1 MANAIRVAI
10 LGAGRPGVRHAEG
23 FTAAGGFEVA
33 AVADLIP
40 SRRRTIMDAF
50 GAKKEVADATDA
62 LADASIDAVSIC
74 LPNHLHLPV
83 ALAALKA
90 KKHVVIET
98 PPGLNASEARKLL
111 TAAAKY
117 GRTVLYAAQRRFG
130 GAEQAA
136 KQAVDKGYAG
146 EVYHARAAWMRT
158 RGIPVGSGEGGVG
171 WYFDRSKSGGGVVLD
186 LGIQM
191 LDLAHDLLGRPR
203 PIGVFAA
210 TSDRFHPAAKMLPAP
225 PAPAGATPTARQE
238 HPAGDGPADDGTA
251 DGSATAGDDGMG
263 DGSDADASGAVAG
276 PSGVEDTFFAL
287 LRFEGGKTLELA
299 SSWAINQP
307 PTQNGTL
314 CRVHGTE
321 GAVDVY
327 TRAGPVLH
335 RKFTPKGDSR
345 ETPLKTPKVT
355 GYHAMMRHFRECIQ
369 GKAQPLVGPD
379 AGVALMAMV
388 DAIYKSAGTGKS
400 VELR

>member
-1 MANAIRVAI
+1 LASAIKVAI

-23 FTAAGGFEVA
+23 LKAAGGFDIA

-40 SRRRTIMDAF
+40 QRRKTIMEAF
-50 GAKKEVADATDA
+50 GVKREVADALEVMSDA
-62 LADASIDAVSIC
+62 TIDAVSIC

-90 KKHVVIET
+90 KKHVLCET
-98 PPGLNASEARKLL
+98 PPTLNANEARKLL
-111 TAAAKY
+111 TAAAKH
-117 GRTVLYAAQRRFG
+117 GRTVLFAAQRRFG

-136 KQAVDKGYAG
+136 KQALDKGYAG
-146 EVYHARAAWMRT
+146 DLYHARAAWMRT

-186 LGIQM
+186 LGVQM

-203 PIGVFAA
+203 PLSVFA
-210 TSDRFHPAAKMLPAP
+210 TSSDRFHPASKADQTAP
-225 PAPAGATPTARQE
+225 PTPIPAAAD
-238 HPAGDGPADDGTA
+238 DGPAA
-251 DGSATAGDDGMG
+251 DGEDSGDESAAGET
-263 DGSDADASGAVAG
+263 SGAAVG

-287 LRFEGGKTLELA
+287 MKFEGGRTLELS

-307 PTQNGTL
+307 PAQNGTL
-314 CRVHGTE
+314 CRVHGTD

-327 TRAGPVLH
+327 TRQGPVLH
-335 RKFTPKGDSR
+335 RRFSQRGESK

-355 GYHAMMRHFRECIQ
+355 GYHAMMRHFRECIL
-369 GKAQPLVGPD
+369 GKAQPLIGAD
-379 AGVALMAMV
+379 AGVTLMSMV
-388 DAIYKSAGTGKS
+388 DAIYKSAATGKA
-400 VELR
+400 VDVK

>member
-23 FTAAGGFEVA
+23 FKAAGGFELA

-40 SRRRTIMDAF
+40 ARRRTIMDAF
-50 GAKKEVADATDA
+50 GVKKEVADATEA
-62 LADASIDAVSIC
+62 LSDNSIDAVSIC

-90 KKHVVIET
+90 RKHVICET
-98 PPGLNASEARKLL
+98 PPTLNASEARRLL

-117 GRTVLYAAQRRFG
+117 GRTVLFAAQRRFG

-158 RGIPVGSGEGGVG
+158 RGIPVGSAENGVG
-171 WYFDRSKSGGGVVLD
+171 WYFDPAKSGGGVILD
-186 LGIQM
+186 LGVQM

-203 PIGVFAA
+203 PLTVFAT
-210 TSDRFHPAAKMLPAP
+210 TSDRFHPAGRSN
-225 PAPAGATPTARQE
+225 APAALPPPSAE
-238 HPAGDGPADDGTA
+238 PAGDGLVDDGTS
-251 DGSATAGDDGMG
+251 DGEPGASEESAGAG
-263 DGSDADASGAVAG
+263 GAVAG

-287 LRFEGGKTLELA
+287 MRFEGGKTLELSA
-299 SSWAINQP
+299 SWAINQP
-307 PTQNGTL
+307 PAQNGTL
-314 CRVHGTE
+314 CRVHGTD
-321 GAVDVY
+321 GAIDVY

-335 RKFTPKGDSR
+335 RKFSQKGESR
-345 ETPLKTPKVT
+345 EAPLKTPKVT
-355 GYHAMMRHFRECIQ
+355 HYHAMMRHFRECIQ

-379 AGVALMAMV
+379 AGVTLMSMV
-388 DAIYKSAGTGKS
+388 DAIYKSAGTGKA
-400 VELR
+400 VEVR

>member
-1 MANAIRVAI
+1 MAAIRVAI

-23 FTAAGGFEVA
+23 FKAAGGFEIA

-40 SRRRTIMDAF
+40 QRRKTIMEAF
-50 GAKKEVADATDA
+50 GVKKEVADALDVMSDA
-62 LADASIDAVSIC
+62 GIDAVSIC

-83 ALAALKA
+83 AVAALRA
-90 KKHVVIET
+90 KKHVICET
-98 PPGLNASEARKLL
+98 PPTLSASEARKLL

-117 GRTVLYAAQRRFG
+117 GRTVLFAAQRRFG

-136 KQAVDKGYAG
+136 KQAVDKGYIGDA
-146 EVYHARAAWMRT
+146 YHARAAWMRT

-171 WYFDRSKSGGGVVLD
+171 WYFDPSKSGGGVVLD
-186 LGIQM
+186 LGVQM

-203 PIGVFAA
+203 PVSVFA
-210 TSDRFHPAAKMLPAP
+210 TMSDHFHPAGRLPA
-225 PAPAGATPTARQE
+225 AAVSVNTAADD
-238 HPAGDGPADDGTA
+238 HPADDSAAVSSEGT
-251 DGSATAGDDGMG
+251 G
-263 DGSDADASGAVAG
+263 DGSDADATTPSGAAAG

-287 LRFEGGKTLELA
+287 MKFEGGKTLELS

-307 PTQNGTL
+307 PTQNGTI

-327 TRAGPVLH
+327 TRQGPVLH
-335 RKFTPKGDSR
+335 RKFSQRGDSR

-355 GYHAMMRHFRECIQ
+355 HYHAMMRHFRECIQ

-379 AGVALMAMV
+379 AGALLMAMV
-388 DAIYKSAGTGKS
+388 DAIYKSAETGKS
-400 VELR
+400 VDVR

>member
-23 FTAAGGFEVA
+23 FKAAGGFEVA

-50 GAKKEVADATDA
+50 GAKKEVADALDA

-98 PPGLNASEARKLL
+98 PPGLNAAEARKLL

-146 EVYHARAAWMRT
+146 EMYHARAAWMRT

-171 WYFDRSKSGGGVVLD
+171 WYFDRAKSGGGVILD
-186 LGIQM
+186 LGVQM

-203 PIGVFAA
+203 PLSVFAA

-225 PAPAGATPTARQE
+225 PSATPAATPPPDHA
-238 HPAGDGPADDGTA
+238 AGDGPAHDGTGE
-251 DGSATAGDDGMG
+251 DGGSPEDAAGE
-263 DGSDADASGAVAG
+263 GSDGNTSGALAG

-287 LRFEGGKTLELA
+287 LRFEGGKTLELSA
-299 SSWAINQP
+299 SWAINQP
-307 PTQNGTL
+307 PAQNGTL
-314 CRVHGTE
+314 CRVHGTD
-321 GAVDVY
+321 GAIDVY

>member
-1 MANAIRVAI
+1 MAAIRVAV

-23 FTAAGGFEVA
+23 FKAAGGFDIA

-40 SRRRTIMDAF
+40 ARRKTLMDAF
-50 GAKKEVADATDA
+50 GIKKEVADAQEV
-62 LADASIDAVSIC
+62 LSDASIEAVSIC

-83 ALAALKA
+83 AIAAMKA
-90 KKHVVIET
+90 KKHVICET
-98 PPGLNASEARKLL
+98 PPTLSASEARKLL

-117 GRTVLYAAQRRFG
+117 GRTVLFAAQRRFG

-136 KQAVDKGYAG
+136 KQAVDKGYLG
-146 EVYHARAAWMRT
+146 DVYHARAAWMRT

-186 LGIQM
+186 LGVQM

-203 PIGVFAA
+203 PISVFA
-210 TSDRFHPAAKMLPAP
+210 TMSDHFHPAGRITPAAVAVP
-225 PAPAGATPTARQE
+225 TPVDEQ
-238 HPAGDGPADDGTA
+238 PADDSVGA
-251 DGSATAGDDGMG
+251 GSDDGSGEGSEDDATTT
-263 DGSDADASGAVAG
+263 SGAAAG

-287 LRFEGGKTLELA
+287 MKFEGGRTLELS

-307 PTQNGTL
+307 PAQNGTI

-321 GAVDVY
+321 GAIDVY
-327 TRAGPVLH
+327 TRQGPVLH
-335 RKFTPKGDSR
+335 RKFSQKGDSR

-355 GYHAMMRHFRECIQ
+355 HYHAMMRHFRECIQ

-379 AGVALMAMV
+379 AGVLLMSMV
-388 DAIYKSAGTGKS
+388 DAIYKSAATGKS
-400 VELR
+400 VDVR

>member
-23 FTAAGGFEVA
+23 FKAAGGFEVA

-50 GAKKEVADATDA
+50 GAKKEFADAPDA
-62 LADASIDAVSIC
+62 LADASVDAVSIC

-98 PPGLNASEARKLL
+98 PPALNASETRKLL

-171 WYFDRSKSGGGVVLD
+171 WYFDRSKSGGGVVMD

-203 PIGVFAA
+203 PLTVFAA
-210 TSDRFHPAAKMLPAP
+210 TSDRFHPAAKMLPP
-225 PAPAGATPTARQE
+225 PAAAAPSTPPAQQ
-238 HPAGDGPADDGTA
+238 AGDGPAHDGAGGDGNHADDAG
-251 DGSATAGDDGMG
+251 GDDGP
-263 DGSDADASGAVAG
+263 DAGTSGAVAG

-287 LRFEGGKTLELA
+287 LRFEGGKSLELSA
-299 SSWAINQP
+299 SWAMNQP
-307 PTQNGTL
+307 PAQNGTL
-314 CRVHGTE
+314 CRVHGTD

-327 TRAGPVLH
+327 TRQGPVLH

-388 DAIYKSAGTGKS
+388 DAIYKSAATGRS
-400 VELR
+400 VEMR